1 MNGAGKASA
10 DWQEKTYRE
19 ALENEL
25 RGLRRR
31 LEADPHCGAADLE
44 GTLKHLY
51 VMEGQDWA
59 GRGEVQNLSLA
70 ASIAAYEEIIA
81 ELRAKPLEI

>member
-1 MNGAGKASA
+1 MRGARNASI

-19 ALENEL
+19 ALEDEL

-31 LEADPHCGAADLE
+31 LEADPHCGAAELE

-51 VMEGQDWA
+51 VMEGQDWG
-59 GRGEVQNLSLA
+59 GRGEVQNITLA

-81 ELRAKPLEI
+81 ELRAKL